1 LASVRVGVLGGS
13 GYTGGELLRLL
24 ALHPEVEVV
33 IVTSREYA
41 GKPLHFVHFNLRG
54 FYRGLRFTN
63 LDEGSLDKLVDKI
76 NVAFLALPHGVS
88 LHYTPKLLEI
98 GVRVV
103 DLSADFR
110 LKNPEDYKIW
120 YNFEHPYPDLLQKA
134 VYGMPELHREEL
146 RGAQLIASPG
156 CNATAAILALLPL
169 VKNKVVD
176 VERVIVDVKA
186 GSSEGGSNP
195 TRGSHHPERE
205 GAIRPYEAEG
215 HRHEAEVAQELS
227 IVAGKPVK
235 VSLIPHAV
243 STIRGVLASAHTWLT
258 ANIDEMEL
266 LRMYIEVYSREPFIR
281 IVKGIPPGYPDPKYV
296 IGSNFAD
303 VSFALE
309 KRLGR
314 VTGFTAI
321 DNLVKGAAGQ
331 AIQAFNIA
339 MGFDETLGLRI
350 PPLKPA

>member
-1 LASVRVGVLGGS
+1 MSVRVGVLGGS

-24 ALHPEVEVV
+24 ALHPAVEVTV
-33 IVTSREYA
+33 VTSREYA
-41 GKPLHFVHFNLRG
+41 GKPIHFVHFNLRG
-54 FYRGLRFTN
+54 FYRGLRFTG
-63 LDEGSLDKLVDKI
+63 LDQNSLDKLVEKFD
-76 NVAFLALPHGVS
+76 VAFLALPHGVS
-88 LHYTPKLLEI
+88 LNYVPRLLEV

-110 LKNPEDYKIW
+110 LKNPEDYRVW
-120 YNFEHPYPDLLQKA
+120 YGFEHPYPDLLSKA

-146 RGAQLIASPG
+146 RGARLIASPG

-169 VKNKVVD
+169 VKRGVVD
-176 VERVIVDVKA
+176 VERIVVDVKA

-205 GAIRPYEAEG
+205 GAIRPYDAEG
-215 HRHEAEVAQELS
+215 HRHEAEVVQELS
-227 IVAGKPVK
+227 IVAGRPVRA
-235 VSLIPHAV
+235 SLVPHAV
-243 STIRGVLASAHTWLT
+243 SSIRGVLASAHTWLT
-258 ANIDEMEL
+258 VDLDEIEL
-266 LRMYIEVYSREPFIR
+266 LKLYVETYSKEPFVR
-281 IVKGIPPGYPDPKYV
+281 IVRGTPPGYPDPKYV
-296 IGSNFAD
+296 VGSNFAD

-309 KRLGR
+309 KRLSR
-314 VTGFTAI
+314 VTGFAAI

-339 MGFDETLGLRI
+339 MGFDETTGLRM